1 MGFILHVIR
10 RAIILALGFAIM
22 VIGASIIL
30 NSEGGHSGWPTLSEI
45 KMFISPE
52 KTAEVSGLQK
62 LRARTLAAQKPAPGM
77 EDFEMGE
84 ALGGGYN
91 YTILDVLRMDEIFGG
106 DQDAAQPMQIG
117 GSLGSGQ
124 YARDS
129 LSVYLHVMKG
139 HLQRAMQGDK
149 QAMIVM
155 GGVAFSV
162 LLSLFMILRFF
173 KLMIRYPKKKRRI
186 AGQGY

>member
-1 MGFILHVIR
+1 M
-10 RAIILALGFAIM
+10 
-22 VIGASIIL
+22 
-30 NSEGGHSGWPTLSEI
+30 
-45 KMFISPE
+45 PE
-52 KTAEVSGLQK
+52 KTAEVSGLQQ
-62 LRARTLAAQKPAPGM
+62 LRARTLAAQKPSTGM
-77 EDFEMGE
+77 DDFEMGE

-106 DQDAAQPMQIG
+106 DQQAEQPMQIG

-129 LSVYLHVMKG
+129 LSVYIHVMKG
-139 HLQRAMQGDK
+139 HLQSAMQGDK
-149 QAMIVM
+149 QAMVVM

-173 KLMIRYPKKKRRI
+173 KLMFRHPKKKRRI
-186 AGQGY
+186 VDVSY